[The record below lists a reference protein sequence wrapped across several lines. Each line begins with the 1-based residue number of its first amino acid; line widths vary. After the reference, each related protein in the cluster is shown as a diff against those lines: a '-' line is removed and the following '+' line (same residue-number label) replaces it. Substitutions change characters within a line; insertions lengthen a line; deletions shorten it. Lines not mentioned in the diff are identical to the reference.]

1 MNADE
6 VPEFAATAA
15 DAELDACPG
24 TRDDGTREQGP
35 GVPTGRTEAGSHADS
50 GNVRLAPGRTGVDAD
65 GPRGWYVW
73 PSSTTRRTARPPRRR
88 SLP

>member
-1 MNADE
+1 MNAEE
-6 VPEFAATAA
+6 VPEFTAAAA

-24 TRDDGTREQGP
+24 TRDDGTRDQGP
-35 GVPTGRTEAGSHADS
+35 GVSTGGAEAGSHADS
-50 GNVRLAPGRTGVDAD
+50 GNVRPAPRRRDVDAD

-73 PSSTTRRTARPPRRR
+73 PSSTTRRTAEQPARR

>member
-65 GPRGWYVW
+65 GPHGWYVW